1 MKKILVCLLT
11 AAQILFLASCG
22 GKAGAQDGKAKLFIS
37 YTTDDFRQAFADS
50 AVAEAGARGVTIV
63 ESPNDD
69 TVEKQVESIKNAVAS
84 GCTAILCIPVN
95 SATAQQLEV
104 AADGVP
110 VIFCNSAPDEEY
122 MKANQYIYVGSSE
135 EQAGEFQAKRLM
147 ELNPGKNEFN
157 IVMFKGVKDH
167 SGTVG
172 REAGFKNTMRDSG
185 MTVNY
190 VFEDYAD
197 WTGEIAVAKF
207 KQFLRT
213 GQNYD
218 AVICHNDTMAV
229 AVADYMAGKGIKKP
243 VFGIDATADGI
254 AALEKDELVFTVYQS
269 AKGQGMAAVEAG
281 ILLSNGETVASVEG
295 VDESETYIFVPF
307 EPVDKTN
314 AQNYK

>member
-1 MKKILVCLLT
+1 MKKILVCLLVVT
-11 AAQILFLASCG
+11 QVLFFASCG
-22 GKAGAQDGKAKLFIS
+22 GSAGGRRAKLYIS
-37 YTTDDFRQAFADS
+37 YTADDFRTAFAE
-50 AVAEAGARGVTIV
+50 AAIAEANAQGVEVIDGG
-63 ESPNDD
+63 SDD

-104 AADGVP
+104 AANGVP
-110 VIFCNSAPDEEY
+110 IIFCNSAPDEEY

-135 EQAGEFQAKRLM
+135 AQAGAFQAERLM

-172 REAGFKNTMRDSG
+172 RESGFKNTMRENG

-190 VFEDYAD
+190 VFDDYAD
-197 WTGEIAVAKF
+197 WTGEIAVSKF
-207 KQFLRT
+207 KQFLKT
-213 GQNYD
+213 GQDYD
-218 AVICHNDTMAV
+218 AVVCHNDTMAV
-229 AVADYMAGKGIKKP
+229 AVAEYMASKGIKKP

-269 AKGQGMAAVEAG
+269 AKGQGKAAVQAG
-281 ILLSNGETVASVEG
+281 ILLSRGESVKSVEG
-295 VDESETYIFVPF
+295 VDDTETYIFVPF
-307 EPVDKTN
+307 EPVDKSN